1 MMNSV
6 TASAALEAE
15 QAILGA
21 LLADA
26 SCSLWLQIGPTLKP
40 EHFYEPLHARL
51 FEIASRLLSSGKSA
65 TPITLK
71 TVLSGDGTLDQLG
84 GMAFLACLVAT
95 AAPAVAIPSYVSLLR
110 EMAIRRTIITAGSD
124 LAEAASA
131 VEPGESIR
139 PALARHV
146 EEMQRLFDD
155 GMERK
160 TTYTV
165 GEAGASLVE
174 RISRIRSGE
183 VDRNAINTSIP
194 ALDRQTGG
202 LHRGEYIIL
211 GGRPSMGKTAVA
223 IQLAFNVAQRGGG
236 VFYASLEMPVNLL
249 MPRLASCHLWSPDG
263 QTGVDY
269 QRILRGT
276 LNDMEARWVSDVVAE
291 MKPWPLIIDDAPGLA
306 PSELEARAQVA
317 KSRMER
323 SGRSL
328 DLVIVDHLHKMRQP
342 GAQSK
347 VSEYTEISAR
357 LAEMAKRL
365 DCPVLTLAQLN
376 RGVEYRE
383 DKRPQLADLRE
394 LGSIEQDADTVLFV
408 YRPAYYLDRQQHSDP
423 RAEDQ
428 RLANLAN
435 AANSLELI
443 IEEQRSGPIGTVYL
457 WCDVASNVVRDP
469 QREAPT
475 LERAA

>member
-1 MMNSV
+1 MMDSV
-6 TASAALEAE
+6 TANAALEAE

-26 SCSLWLQIGPTLKP
+26 SGSVWFQIGPSLKP
-40 EHFYEPLHARL
+40 DHFYEPVHARL
-51 FEIASRLLSSGKSA
+51 FGIASRLLGSGKSA
-65 TPITLK
+65 TPITLRAE
-71 TVLSGDGTLDQLG
+71 LSGDGTLDQLG
-84 GMAFLACLVAT
+84 GMAFLANLVAS
-95 AAPAVAIPSYVSLLR
+95 AAPAVAIPSYVGLLR
-110 EMAIRRTIITAGSD
+110 ELAIRRTIIAAGSE
-124 LAEAASA
+124 LAESASS

-146 EEMQRLFDD
+146 EEMQRLFDN
-155 GMERK
+155 GAERK
-160 TTYTV
+160 TTYTAA
-165 GEAGASLVE
+165 EAGASLVD
-174 RISRIRSGE
+174 RIGRIRSGE
-183 VDRNAINTSIP
+183 VDRNAIKTAIP

-202 LHRGEYIIL
+202 LHRGEYVIL

-223 IQLAFNVAQRGGG
+223 TQLAFNVAQRGGG

-249 MPRLASCHLWSPDG
+249 MPRFASCHLWSADG
-263 QTGVDY
+263 AANVDY
-269 QRILRGT
+269 QRILRGA

-306 PSELEARAQVA
+306 PSELEARARVA
-317 KSRMER
+317 KSRMEQ

-347 VSEYTEISAR
+347 VAEYTEISAR

-394 LGSIEQDADTVLFV
+394 SGSIEQDADTVLFV
-408 YRPAYYLDRQQHSDP
+408 YRPAYYLDRQQLSDP

-428 RLANLAN
+428 RLADLAHS
-435 AANSLELI
+435 ADSLELI
-443 IEEQRSGPIGTVYL
+443 IEKQRSGPIGTVYL
-457 WCDVASNVVRDP
+457 WCDLASNTVRDP
-469 QREAPT
+469 QGEAPT